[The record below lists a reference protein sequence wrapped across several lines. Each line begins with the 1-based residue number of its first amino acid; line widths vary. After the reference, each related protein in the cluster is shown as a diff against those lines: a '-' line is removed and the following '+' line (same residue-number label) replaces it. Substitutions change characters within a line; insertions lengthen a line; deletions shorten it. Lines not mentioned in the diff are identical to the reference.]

1 MFETGLSY
9 WIKIINYNL
18 HKVDFKIF
26 QKQFQISSR
35 LASLRAANGL
45 VLLPPKTEEKK
56 TAKKGEIMNAMV
68 IGHLFQ

>member
-1 MFETGLSY
+1 MFEKGHIGLKVSNTIC
-9 WIKIINYNL
+9 IKYI
-18 HKVDFKIF
+18 FKIF

-56 TAKKGEIMNAMV
+56 TAKKGEIMDALV

>member
-9 WIKIINYNL
+9 WIKSINCNL

-45 VLLPPKTEEKK
+45 VLLPPKSEEKK
-56 TAKKGEIMNAMV
+56 TAIKGEIMNAMV

>member
-1 MFETGLSY
+1 MYKNPIYNFLHLSPV
-9 WIKIINYNL
+9 
-18 HKVDFKIF
+18 VDFKIF

-56 TAKKGEIMNAMV
+56 TAKKGEIMDAMV